1 MEGPD
6 IIHDFTGRV
15 GGDIANLN
23 RYFLDSFT
31 DTNDNIR
38 AEAWEGRWQGEGT
51 SNFYPAVN
59 GSQGSSYFNKRFST
73 FLLED
78 GSFFRLKNLTLAY
91 QFSLKNYDGY
101 VVYVYSVPLPMSLQ
115 SLIIAV
121 TIRKS
126 ALLRALC
133 HLMLT
138 MLLILL
144 AVRILWV

>member
-1 MEGPD
+1 MYK
-6 IIHDFTGRV
+6 RQ
-15 GGDIANLN
+15 GDIANLN

-91 QFSLKNYDGY
+91 QFSLKKLRWLRSVRVFGTVTNVFTITNYSGY
-101 VVYVYSVPLPMSLQ
+101 DPEVNITSGAMSPNVDYAAYPSSRTYSMG
-115 SLIIAV
+115 IN
-121 TIRKS
+121 
-126 ALLRALC
+126 
-133 HLMLT
+133 
-138 MLLILL
+138 L
-144 AVRILWV
+144 AF

>member
-1 MEGPD
+1 M
-6 IIHDFTGRV
+6 
-15 GGDIANLN
+15 N

-91 QFSLKNYDGY
+91 QFSLKKLRWLRSVRVFGTVTNVFTITNYSGY
-101 VVYVYSVPLPMSLQ
+101 DPEVSTCRRNGSQLTPGVDYSAYP
-115 SLIIAV
+115 
-121 TIRKS
+121 KS
-126 ALLRALC
+126 RQFVIGLNLNF
-133 HLMLT
+133 
-138 MLLILL
+138 
-144 AVRILWV
+144 